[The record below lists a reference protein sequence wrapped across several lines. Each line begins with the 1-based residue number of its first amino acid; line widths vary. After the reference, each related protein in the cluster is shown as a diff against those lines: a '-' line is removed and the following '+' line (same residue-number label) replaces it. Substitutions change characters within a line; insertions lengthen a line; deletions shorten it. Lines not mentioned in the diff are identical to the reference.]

1 MANPCIRIVGGKRQ
15 LLPEL
20 MKYVPENFTSYHEV
34 FFGGGALFFA
44 LQEKGLL
51 EGKDVYLSDYN
62 NDIVSL
68 HKRVRDDVDG
78 LQTDL
83 SMMMKF
89 AEKEGFETY
98 YYRLRNMLPGPT
110 KTAAARFLWLNRAC
124 MNGVVRYNRGG
135 LFNTPI
141 GRNNRKEVVSPVFD
155 ADNLRAASTALR
167 GAKIGHMDFVSAF
180 VDFCL
185 KGSFYYCDP
194 PYSGGYTQYTSKG
207 WDEKEDRHLIECC
220 LTAASRGAN
229 VMLSSGSYSCM
240 EDLAHQILSTK
251 VSWRV
256 EPVHARRS
264 VNSDGFNRD
273 GCKELIFLIGKA
285 WS

>member
-1 MANPCIRIVGGKRQ
+1 
-15 LLPEL
+15 
-20 MKYVPENFTSYHEV
+20 MKYIPEQFTSYHEV
-34 FFGGGALFFA
+34 FVGGGALFFA

-62 NDIVSL
+62 NDIVAL
-68 HKRVRDDVDG
+68 YKQVRDDVNSLLVSLEDM
-78 LQTDL
+78 TRV
-83 SMMMKF
+83 
-89 AEKEGFETY
+89 AEKEGFEPY
-98 YYRLRNMLPGPT
+98 YYKLRNMQPGSDAV
-110 KTAAARFLWLNRAC
+110 AAARFLYLAKNA
-124 MNGVVRYNRGG
+124 MNGIVRYNRGG

-141 GRNNRKEVVSPVFD
+141 GRNNKKEVVAPVFD

-167 GAKIGHMDFVSAF
+167 GVKIGHMDFVSAF

-185 KGSFYYCDP
+185 KGSYYYCDP

-240 EDLAHQILSTK
+240 EDLAHQILGTK
-251 VSWRV
+251 IPWRV
-256 EPVHARRS
+256 EAVHARRS
-264 VNSDGFNRD
+264 VNSEGHNRD
-273 GCKELIFLIGKA
+273 GCKELIFLIGKE

>member
-1 MANPCIRIVGGKRQ
+1 MAEPILRIVGGKRQ

-20 MKYVPENFTSYHEV
+20 TKYVPESFTSYHEV
-34 FFGGGALFFA
+34 FLGGGALFFA
-44 LQEKGLL
+44 LQEKGVLAD
-51 EGKDVYLSDYN
+51 KDVYLSDYN
-62 NDIVSL
+62 NDIVSTY
-68 HKRVRDDVDG
+68 KRVRDDVDG
-78 LQTDL
+78 LQADL

-98 YYRLRNMLPGPT
+98 YYQLRNKLPGPT

-141 GRNNRKEVVSPVFD
+141 GRNNKKEVVPPVFD
-155 ADNLRAASTALR
+155 IDNLRAASSALR
-167 GAKIGHMDFVSAF
+167 GVKIDHMDFVSAF
-180 VDFCL
+180 VDFCRV
-185 KGSFYYCDP
+185 GSFWYCDP
-194 PYSGGYTQYTSKG
+194 PYSGGYTQYTAKG

-240 EDLAHQILSTK
+240 EDLAHQILGTK
-251 VSWRV
+251 IPWRV
-256 EPVHARRS
+256 EAVHARRS
-264 VNSDGFNRD
+264 VNSEGHNRD